1 MWNKQNT
8 RIKFFNVSPK
18 TDNTGKITIS
28 DLRGVYTAKHHPKF
42 ISGKMTEDE
51 VFGEFLQTFTQST
64 KVHAKLWLNIELWI
78 QYQWLSR
85 ANKWNSEI
93 SSHSES
99 LTQMILW
106 LDSQIRKR
114 VRQIESK
121 WYQGRESL
129 IYVFFLLFFLWFF
142 YFLVASKYN
151 VCHCHELLA
160 IAYCHH
166 QQTFSASKRSEMG
179 RVLQLLSR
187 HLLLHRLGRVLWRHD
202 ATSLE
207 ALSFQKK

>member
-1 MWNKQNT
+1 MWNKLIQFNWT
-8 RIKFFNVSPK
+8 LEQRSTFFNVVPK

-85 ANKWNSEI
+85 ANKWNSVCFSLGEM

-99 LTQMILW
+99 LKQMILW
-106 LDSQIRKR
+106 LDFQIRKR
-114 VRQIESK
+114 VRHIESK

-129 IYVFFLLFFLWFF
+129 ISVFYFSIFLL
-142 YFLVASKYN
+142 LVN
-151 VCHCHELLA
+151 TMFV
-160 IAYCHH
+160 
-166 QQTFSASKRSEMG
+166 T
-179 RVLQLLSR
+179 
-187 HLLLHRLGRVLWRHD
+187 
-202 ATSLE
+202 ATSY
-207 ALSFQKK
+207 SQ